1 MGPRMAY
8 SITHAVR
15 SGVQPGCCYAC
26 RPVGCLNRLFG
37 NARIRAS
44 DAQKK
49 SNTLTHVVR
58 VRYRCCNYYFY
69 MLHSGHCIKH
79 DVLQWEFFMF
89 KSDIRVISIHI
100 FFILQ
105 EMISDVATV
114 IYYQCCAGLSDEKF
128 LIGHPRDSSGNRT

>member
-1 MGPRMAY
+1 MLSDPECNLAAATLAGQLAASIDY
-8 SITHAVR
+8 SVML
-15 SGVQPGCCYAC
+15 GLG
-26 RPVGCLNRLFG
+26 RPMR
-37 NARIRAS
+37 R
-44 DAQKK
+44 KK

-89 KSDIRVISIHI
+89 KSDIRVVSIHI

-114 IYYQCCAGLSDEKF
+114 IYYQCCTGLSDEKI
-128 LIGHPRDSSGNRT
+128 LIGHPRDSRADRT

>member
-1 MGPRMAY
+1 
-8 SITHAVR
+8 
-15 SGVQPGCCYAC
+15 
-26 RPVGCLNRLFG
+26 
-37 NARIRAS
+37 
-44 DAQKK
+44 
-49 SNTLTHVVR
+49 
-58 VRYRCCNYYFY
+58 

-114 IYYQCCAGLSDEKF
+114 IYYQCCAGLSDENF
-128 LIGHPRDSSGNRT
+128 LIGHPRDSSADRT